1 MARPWAPVDVAV
13 RSNEG
18 IKIRRQ
24 DDREQHGGQQRQD
37 AYDGVSLAVQ
47 DVEWQDGRVSQQDAQ
62 HTTQQEVKRVGDR
75 CNARHETRKQ
85 DEYTANVQFLNMR

>member
-1 MARPWAPVDVAV
+1 MARPWAPLDVAA

-24 DDREQHGGQQRQD
+24 DDREQHGGQRRQG

-47 DVEWQDGRVSQQDAQ
+47 DVEWQDGESVTAGRATHD
-62 HTTQQEVKRVGDR
+62 TTRGQESGRP
-75 CNARHETRKQ
+75 
-85 DEYTANVQFLNMR
+85 M